1 MTVTNATLESSLFS
15 GNGVTT
21 AFATGFQFDNDADIQ
36 VILRASNGI
45 ETVQTL
51 TTHYTVSGEGNP
63 SGGTVTM
70 VTAPASGEKLRIV
83 RNLDYTQGTD
93 YTEGTAFP
101 AATHENALDKLTQL
115 TQQLAHELKRAP
127 KLASTSSNYPAVF
140 PDGGSTKKGYLVR
153 WDGSTG
159 TVLEAVSP
167 TDAITG
173 TETTAFTRTL
183 LDDASASEARTTLGL
198 TIGTNVQAYD
208 AQLTD
213 VAGLTP
219 SDGNFIV
226 GDGTNFVAESGATA
240 RASLGLGTLATQ
252 NGTFSGTSSGTNTG
266 DQSLFSTIAVSGQSD
281 VVADSTSDTL
291 TLAAGANITITTNA
305 ATDTIT
311 IAASGGGG
319 GLANIVED
327 TTPQLGGDL
336 DLNGNQITSPDGT
349 DQIDIPN
356 GTIDLKT
363 NSSSRADI
371 TDSGLRLGGANARV
385 TTILDED
392 TMSSNSDTALATQ
405 QSIKAYVDSSAG
417 GAWVKISSQ
426 TAASSATVDF
436 TSLSSSYL
444 MYMIVLNKVLP
455 ATDSVD
461 LLVRTSTDNG
471 SSYDSGAGNYQWGL
485 LSYQA
490 GAASTFSSSDTS
502 IKIAGT
508 TQRVSNVAGEG
519 VSGVVELIGHSDV
532 AYGTITSR
540 LTYMGASTNYAS
552 IDLVSGKRVTAADID
567 AMRFLF
573 SSGNIASG
581 TFTLYGLKV

>member
-21 AFATGFQFDNDADIQ
+21 AFATGFQFDDEADIQ
-36 VILRASNGI
+36 VILRASDGT

-51 TTHYTVSGEGNP
+51 TTHYTVSGAGNP

-70 VTAPASGEKLRIV
+70 VTAPASGKKLRIV

-153 WDGSTG
+153 WDSATG
-159 TVLEAVSP
+159 TSLEVVSP

-173 TETTAFTRTL
+173 TETTAFTQTL
-183 LDDASASEARTTLGL
+183 LDDASASEARTTLGVAIA
-198 TIGTNVQAYD
+198 TDVQAYD

-213 VAGLTP
+213 VAGLIP

-226 GDGTNFVAESGATA
+226 GDGTNFVAESGSTA

-319 GLANIVED
+319 GLADIVD
-327 TTPQLGGDL
+327 DLTPQLGGDL

-392 TMSSNSDTALATQ
+392 TMSSNSATALATQ
-405 QSIKAYVDSSAG
+405 QSIKAYVDSAARG
-417 GAWVKISSQ
+417 DWVLISTQ
-426 TAASSATVDF
+426 TASSSSTINF
-436 TSLSSSYL
+436 TSLTGYSQ
-444 MYMIVLNKVLP
+444 YMVIFNAVQPGTTNTWLYMK
-455 ATDSVD
+455 TSVD
-461 LLVRTSTDNG
+461 GGSTWQNTSYTNIVAGWNTTGAGGTTTATTFAYVQAYATSTGGNG
-471 SSYDSGAGNYQWGL
+471 LSGHMLITTTGSRASFLGHVANQYSTNTAWNWSS
-485 LSYQA
+485 
-490 GAASTFSSSDTS
+490 
-502 IKIAGT
+502 
-508 TQRVSNVAGEG
+508 TQRA
-519 VSGVVELIGHSDV
+519 D
-532 AYGTITSR
+532 
-540 LTYMGASTNYAS
+540 LTNAIQFY
-552 IDLVSGKRVTAADID
+552 
-567 AMRFLF
+567 F

-581 TFTLYGLKV
+581 TFSLYGLSS

>member
-36 VILRASNGI
+36 VILRASNGT

-63 SGGTVTM
+63 AGGTVTM
-70 VTAPASGEKLRIV
+70 VTAPASGQKLRIV

-127 KLASTSSNYPAVF
+127 KLASTSSNYPAAF

-173 TETTAFTRTL
+173 TETTAFTQTL
-183 LDDASASEARTTLGL
+183 LDDASAAEARTT
-198 TIGTNVQAYD
+198 
-208 AQLTD
+208 
-213 VAGLTP
+213 
-219 SDGNFIV
+219 
-226 GDGTNFVAESGATA
+226 
-240 RASLGLGTLATQ
+240 LGLGTLATQ

-319 GLANIVED
+319 GGLADIVD
-327 TTPQLGGDL
+327 DLTPQLGGDL

-405 QSIKAYVDSSAG
+405 QSIKAYVDSAVG
-417 GAWVKISSQ
+417 GDWVLISSQ
-426 TAASSATVDF
+426 TASSSATIDF
-436 TSLSSSYL
+436 TSVSGYNSYML
-444 MYMIVLNKVLP
+444 VMERIQP
-455 ATDSVD
+455 ATTTVQLRMQTSADGGSTWQTTGYVGNTVGFTHSVG
-461 LLVRTSTDNG
+461 LGANAAVTTYIPLSAYNVYTG
-471 SSYDSGAGNYQWGL
+471 GAGISGNVNIYVET
-485 LSYQA
+485 SA
-490 GAASTFSSSDTS
+490 TS
-502 IKIAGT
+502 IQSYTTGT
-508 TQRVSNVAGEG
+508 YSTADVSMNW
-519 VSGVVELIGHSDV
+519 SGSRRSDV
-532 AYGTITSR
+532 TDAIR
-540 LTYMGASTNYAS
+540 L
-552 IDLVSGKRVTAADID
+552 
-567 AMRFLF
+567 FF
-573 SSGNIASG
+573 SSGNISTG
-581 TFTLYGLKV
+581 KFSLYGLN

>member
-21 AFATGFQFDNDADIQ
+21 AFATGFQFDDEADIQ
-36 VILRASNGI
+36 VILRASDGT

-51 TTHYTVSGEGNP
+51 TTHYTVSGAGNP

-70 VTAPASGEKLRIV
+70 VTAPASGKKLRIV

-153 WDGSTG
+153 WDSTTG
-159 TVLEAVSP
+159 TSLEVVSP

-173 TETTAFTRTL
+173 TETTAFTQTL
-183 LDDASASEARTTLGL
+183 LDDASASEARTT
-198 TIGTNVQAYD
+198 
-208 AQLTD
+208 
-213 VAGLTP
+213 
-219 SDGNFIV
+219 
-226 GDGTNFVAESGATA
+226 
-240 RASLGLGTLATQ
+240 LGLGTLATQ

-319 GLANIVED
+319 GLADIVD
-327 TTPQLGGDL
+327 DLTPQLGGDL

-392 TMSSNSDTALATQ
+392 TMSSNSATALATQ
-405 QSIKAYVDSSAG
+405 QSIKAYVDSAARG
-417 GAWVKISSQ
+417 DWVLISTQ
-426 TAASSATVDF
+426 TASSSSTINF
-436 TSLSSSYL
+436 TSLTGYSQ
-444 MYMIVLNKVLP
+444 YMVIFNAVQPGTTNTWLYMK
-455 ATDSVD
+455 TSVD
-461 LLVRTSTDNG
+461 GGSTWQNTSYTNIV
-471 SSYDSGAGNYQWGL
+471 AGWNTTG
-485 LSYQA
+485 
-490 GAASTFSSSDTS
+490 GG
-502 IKIAGT
+502 GT
-508 TQRVSNVAGEG
+508 TTATTFAYVQTYSTYTGGNGLSGHMLITTTGSRASFLGHVANQ
-519 VSGVVELIGHSDV
+519 
-532 AYGTITSR
+532 Y
-540 LTYMGASTNYAS
+540 STNTAWNWS
-552 IDLVSGKRVTAADID
+552 STQRADLTNAIQ
-567 AMRFLF
+567 FYF

-581 TFTLYGLKV
+581 TFSLYGLSS

>member
-21 AFATGFQFDNDADIQ
+21 AFATGFQFDDEADIQ
-36 VILRASNGI
+36 VILRASDGT

-70 VTAPASGEKLRIV
+70 VTAPASGQKLRIV
-83 RNLDYTQGTD
+83 RNLAYTQGTD

-101 AATHENALDKLTQL
+101 AATHENALDKLTQM

-140 PDGGSTKKGYLVR
+140 PDGGASQAGYLIR
-153 WDGSTG
+153 WDDATG
-159 TVLEAVSP
+159 TSLEAVSP

-173 TETTAFTRTL
+173 TETTAFTQTL

-198 TIGTNVQAYD
+198 AIGTDVQAYD
-208 AQLTD
+208 AQLAD

-226 GDGTNFVAESGATA
+226 GDGANFVTESGSTA
-240 RASLGLGTLATQ
+240 RASLGLGPLATQ

-319 GLANIVED
+319 GLADIVD
-327 TTPQLGGDL
+327 DLTPQLGGNL
-336 DLNGNQITSPDGT
+336 DVNGHSIVSASNGNIAIT
-349 DQIDIPN
+349 PN
-356 GTIDLKT
+356 GTGDLVLDGLKWPQADGTSNYILKT
-363 NSSSRADI
+363 DGAGQLSWTAQSGGTAATQSDQETATSTTAFVSPGRQQYHPSSAKAWAKINNI
-371 TDSGLRLGGANARV
+371 TT
-385 TTILDED
+385 TTIL
-392 TMSSNSDTALATQ
+392 
-405 QSIKAYVDSSAG
+405 
-417 GAWVKISSQ
+417 
-426 TAASSATVDF
+426 ASYNV
-436 TSLSSSYL
+436 TS
-444 MYMIVLNKVLP
+444 V
-455 ATDSVD
+455 
-461 LLVRTSTDNG
+461 TDNG
-471 SSYDSGAGNYQWGL
+471 TGDTTVTFTTA
-485 LSYQA
+485 
-490 GAASTFSSSDTS
+490 FSSADYGV
-502 IKIAGT
+502 A
-508 TQRVSNVAGEG
+508 VAGM
-519 VSGVVELIGHSDV
+519 
-532 AYGTITSR
+532 A
-540 LTYMGASTNYAS
+540 
-552 IDLVSGKRVTAADID
+552 TAAG
-567 AMRFLF
+567 
-573 SSGNIASG
+573 SSGRNG
-581 TFTLYGLKV
+581 FTCVDYNTQTTTTVRLYNAVLNSYTATDLPAIYLVCYGDQ

>member
-21 AFATGFQFDNDADIQ
+21 AFATGFQFDDEADIQ
-36 VILRASNGI
+36 VILRASDGT

-51 TTHYTVSGEGNP
+51 TTHYTVSGAGNP

-140 PDGGSTKKGYLVR
+140 PDGGASQAGYLIR
-153 WDGSTG
+153 WDDATG
-159 TVLEAVSP
+159 TSLEAVSP

-173 TETTAFTRTL
+173 TETTAFTQTL

-319 GLANIVED
+319 GGLSNVVD
-327 TTPQLGGDL
+327 DLTPQLGGDL

-405 QSIKAYVDSSAG
+405 QSIKAYVDSAVG
-417 GAWVKISSQ
+417 GDWVLISSQ
-426 TAASSATVDF
+426 TASSSATIDF
-436 TSLSSSYL
+436 TSVSGYNSYML
-444 MYMIVLNKVLP
+444 VMERIQP
-455 ATDSVD
+455 ATTTVQ
-461 LLVRTSTDNG
+461 LRMQTSADGGATWQTTGYVGNNVG
-471 SSYDSGAGNYQWGL
+471 FTHSAGLGANTAVTTYVPLSAYNVYTGGAGISGNVNIYVET
-485 LSYQA
+485 SA
-490 GAASTFSSSDTS
+490 TS
-502 IKIAGT
+502 IQSYTTGT
-508 TQRVSNVAGEG
+508 YSTADVSMNW
-519 VSGVVELIGHSDV
+519 SGSRRSDV
-532 AYGTITSR
+532 TNAIR
-540 LTYMGASTNYAS
+540 LFFG
-552 IDLVSGKRVTAADID
+552 
-567 AMRFLF
+567 
-573 SSGNIASG
+573 SGNISTG
-581 TFTLYGLKV
+581 KFSLYGLN